1 MGDFFGHIMGRDK
14 PFENYF
20 FSDPSGR
27 SLQTYMLMPF
37 RKEARIDVINRFDL
51 PISMF
56 HEVRCNMDE
65 DLPEDAGYLHAY
77 YNQMITDEPGRVYTV
92 LPVVE
97 GRGRYMGTHLGFR
110 VKAENGLE
118 WQHGRFDFSIDSDKP
133 NMITATLDDYCG
145 SSWDYDCVYHHQDS
159 GLLFSEYFQEGGGE
173 HAIYCYHR
181 RDPLYFR
188 KSCSVTYRSCQGAP
202 VTEFVEWYSADES
215 RLKAISCDQLLDD
228 IRRFISKGGGKPS
241 DFVEFYTNDNLYSV
255 AYYYLDRP

>member
-1 MGDFFGHIMGRDK
+1 
-14 PFENYF
+14 
-20 FSDPSGR
+20 
-27 SLQTYMLMPF
+27 
-37 RKEARIDVINRFDL
+37 
-51 PISMF
+51 MF
-56 HEVRCNMDE
+56 HEVRCTMDE

-97 GRGRYMGTHLGFR
+97 GRGRYMSTHLGFR

-133 NMITATLDDYCG
+133 NMLTATLDDYCG
-145 SSWDYDCVYHHQDS
+145 SSWDYDRVYHHQDS

-215 RLKAISCDQLLDD
+215 RLKAISCDQSLDD

>member
-1 MGDFFGHIMGRDK
+1 
-14 PFENYF
+14 
-20 FSDPSGR
+20 
-27 SLQTYMLMPF
+27 ML
-37 RKEARIDVINRFDL
+37 D
-51 PISMF
+51 
-56 HEVRCNMDE
+56 
-65 DLPEDAGYLHAY
+65 
-77 YNQMITDEPGRVYTV
+77 
-92 LPVVE
+92 
-97 GRGRYMGTHLGFR
+97 
-110 VKAENGLE
+110 LE
-118 WQHGRFDFSIDSDKP
+118 WKNDIIRLYGNAAAVVGKNIMDDSVIVPFTVGVESSFPVYFANRRVSLCLEGGIDSDKP

-145 SSWDYDCVYHHQDS
+145 SSWDYDRVYHHQDS

>member
-1 MGDFFGHIMGRDK
+1 
-14 PFENYF
+14 
-20 FSDPSGR
+20 
-27 SLQTYMLMPF
+27 
-37 RKEARIDVINRFDL
+37 
-51 PISMF
+51 
-56 HEVRCNMDE
+56 
-65 DLPEDAGYLHAY
+65 
-77 YNQMITDEPGRVYTV
+77 
-92 LPVVE
+92 
-97 GRGRYMGTHLGFR
+97 MGTHLGFR
-110 VKAENGLE
+110 VKVENGLE

-133 NMITATLDDYCG
+133 NMLTATLDDYCG
-145 SSWDYDCVYHHQDS
+145 SSWDYGRVYHHQDS

-215 RLKAISCDQLLDD
+215 RLKAIFCDQSLDD